1 MVRCRESGFGWHRVK
16 RRKTLA
22 LLSLVLPLF
31 LGLGAQLPQSSG
43 LHEGTLERPDARVL
57 RFTVSV
63 PDGYEPDQPRPL
75 VLALHY
81 GGRVTPFYGKDFLIR
96 LVEPGLEKL
105 GAVLV
110 APDCP
115 YRGWA
120 NPKSE
125 TEVMVLLDHILQ
137 NYAIDRDRIVV
148 TGFSMGGAGAWYMA
162 AHHPEVFSAAIVVAG
177 SPPAGTVEM
186 LDKMPLYVIHSRD
199 DEVVP
204 IGPANEAVKTLESHG
219 APAKLLVVQGIT
231 HFQVPEYGRHLR
243 RAAKWLEE
251 QWDP

>member
-1 MVRCRESGFGWHRVK
+1 M
-16 RRKTLA
+16 
-22 LLSLVLPLF
+22 
-31 LGLGAQLPQSSG
+31 
-43 LHEGTLERPDARVL
+43 HELTLERPGGRIL
-57 RFTVSV
+57 RFTVAL
-63 PDGYEPDQPRPL
+63 PDDYESDPPRPL

-115 YRGWA
+115 GRGWA
-120 NPKSE
+120 NPQSE
-125 TEVMVLLDHILQ
+125 AEVMVLLDHILE

-148 TGFSMGGAGAWYMA
+148 TGFSMGGAGTWYMA
-162 AHHPEVFSAAIVVAG
+162 ARHPEIFSAAIVVAG
-177 SPPAGTVEM
+177 SPPKGTVEM
-186 LDKMPLYVIHSRD
+186 LDKTPLYVIHSRD

-204 IGPANEAVKTLESHG
+204 IGPANEAVKTLEARG
-219 APAKLLVVQGIT
+219 VPAKLLVVRGVP
-231 HFQVPEYGRHLR
+231 HFQVPEYARHLR
-243 RAAKWLEE
+243 RAVKWLEE